1 MYPGYI
7 QALRTPET
15 PWEPS
20 KQAEG
25 TPNNTCSIP
34 QSLTQGDP
42 ESQPAQNHKRT
53 LLALTHILGS
63 LVPPHA
69 LWGTPWYHPTVH
81 LCLQVPPADNEGLT
95 YTELQAVT
103 PSFCL
108 PGPSAVS
115 QPPVICLRCLPRMT
129 FPSCCA
135 PSLAIV
141 CHRCPYPKGWC
152 HG

>member
-25 TPNNTCSIP
+25 THNNSCSVP

-69 LWGTPWYHPTVH
+69 LWGTPWYHPAVLLFQGRSSLGTARLQWGQGVAGELLSVILSGQDDVMSPPDVDILARRGGCTVGS
-81 LCLQVPPADNEGLT
+81 LWGGTTGEV
-95 YTELQAVT
+95 Y
-103 PSFCL
+103 
-108 PGPSAVS
+108 SAH
-115 QPPVICLRCLPRMT
+115 CTC
-129 FPSCCA
+129 
-135 PSLAIV
+135 
-141 CHRCPYPKGWC
+141 
-152 HG
+152 